1 MTEVKLRIPPKLIPV
16 FTGPAMYR
24 GAWGGRGSGKTR
36 TFAKMAAVRG
46 LMFAQEGRSGII
58 VGAREYM
65 NSLDESS
72 MAEIKA
78 AIKSEP
84 WLAANYEMGEKFIR
98 TKDRRVEFDFIGLR
112 HNLDSIKSKSQILIL
127 WADEAEPISET
138 AWEKT
143 DPTVREEGA
152 EVWATWN
159 PENKRSAVHKRF
171 RLNPPPH
178 SKFVEINWRDNP
190 WFPSTLEIKRRHA
203 ELTDPDNYEHVWE
216 GAFKTVYTGA
226 YYAKQLTAAK
236 TEGRIGIVPADPLM
250 TYRLI
255 ADIGGTGANAD
266 NFVFWVAQFVGLQ
279 IRWLDH
285 YEVQGQPISAHL
297 EWMRSRG
304 YNTGNTE
311 IFLPHDGDNNER
323 VYDVSYKS
331 AFEEAGYN
339 VTVIP
344 NQGKGA
350 AMLRVEA
357 SRRRFSSMWFNAAT
371 TEAGRDALSAYAPK
385 IDKDRNIDLG
395 PDHNWASHSSD
406 AFGMGSIIYELPKEN
421 KPKPARSHVGAGS
434 WMG

>member
-1 MTEVKLRIPPKLIPV
+1 
-16 FTGPAMYR
+16 MYR

-46 LMFAQEGRSGII
+46 LMFAKEGRSGLI
-58 VGAREYM
+58 VGVREYM

-78 AIKSEP
+78 AIASEP
-84 WLAANYEMGEKFIR
+84 WLRDNYEVGEKIIR
-98 TKDRRVEFDFIGLR
+98 TKDRCVEFDFVGLSR
-112 HNLDSIKSKSQILIL
+112 NLDSIKSKARILIL
-127 WADEAEPISET
+127 WADEAENISET

-159 PENKRSAVHKRF
+159 PETKRSATHQRF
-171 RLNPPPH
+171 RENPPPE
-178 SKFVEINWRDNP
+178 SKFTEINWRDNP
-190 WFPSTLEIKRRHA
+190 WFPATLEKKRKHSQ
-203 ELTDPDNYEHVWE
+203 ETDPDNYEHIWE
-216 GAFKTVYTGA
+216 GAFKTIYTGA
-226 YYAKQLTAAK
+226 YFSKQLSAARAAN
-236 TEGRIGIVPADPLM
+236 RIGVVPADELM

-255 ADIGGTGANAD
+255 ADIGGTGAKAD

-297 EWMRSRG
+297 EWMRQRG
-304 YNTGNTE
+304 YRTGNTE
-311 IFLPHDGDNNER
+311 IFLPHDGDNNDR

-331 AFEEAGYN
+331 AFEAAGYN

-357 SRRRFSSMWFNAAT
+357 SRRMFPSMWFNEETTAAGI
-371 TEAGRDALSAYAPK
+371 EAISAYAPNFDEK
-385 IDKDRNIDLG
+385 RGIDLG
-395 PDHNWASHSSD
+395 PNHNWASHSSD
-406 AFGMGSIIYELPKEN
+406 AFGLGSIIYEMPKEAAS
-421 KPKPARSHVGAGS
+421 KPARAHVGAGS